1 MYLLKTAEIL
11 EIAFSE
17 LDDCFDKQVASKLIR
32 RKLAIEEESSN
43 YLCRTN
49 TIA

>member
-17 LDDCFDKQVASKLIR
+17 LDCFDKQVASKLIR
-32 RKLAIEEESSN
+32 RKLAIEAESSN
-43 YLCRTN
+43 CLCRIN
-49 TIA
+49 TVA